1 MKEYLVK
8 DKQTGIYYQSIK
20 PYDNDA
26 IEIPFGATIAI
37 LYHGN
42 KELYFWKNSI
52 FHYRDEAWVDCTINE
67 NITTQEEF
75 LSIWDGDCSIVW
87 QRHTQPEELQF
98 LDDEPVEPVGSTPH
112 NHYFKD
118 VSDIDSIDVYEV
130 LLRFGVTDPCLQ
142 HIVKK
147 ALCTGNRGHK
157 SLKTDMK
164 DIHDTAVRMLAMHG
178 IS

>member
-1 MKEYLVK
+1 MKEYLFK
-8 DKQTGIYYQSIK
+8 GIDVTYRVVDHDCQGR
-20 PYDNDA
+20 A
-26 IEIPFGATIAI
+26 IEIPEGAEIA
-37 LYHGN
+37 
-42 KELYFWKNSI
+42 FKNIYGVGISFTTKDWMNDFSNGEKIPRSI
-52 FHYRDEAWVDCTINE
+52 KI
-67 NITTQEEF
+67 
-75 LSIWDGDCSIVW
+75 GDQYKSGVVW
-87 QRHTQPEELQF
+87 QRHTQPEELPF
-98 LDDEPVEPVGSTPH
+98 LDDEPVEPVDSTPH

-147 ALCTGNRGHK
+147 ALCIGNRGHK